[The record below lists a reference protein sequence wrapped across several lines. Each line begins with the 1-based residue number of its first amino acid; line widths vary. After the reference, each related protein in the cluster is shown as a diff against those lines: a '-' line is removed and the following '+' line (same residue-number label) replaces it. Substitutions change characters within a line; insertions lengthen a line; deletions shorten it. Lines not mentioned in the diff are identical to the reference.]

1 MKMIIKVKKDYEKEI
16 TKTEQLL
23 KRLKREDSR
32 QDYYNRLIANKGFSM
47 FEGWEDNYSDLDI
60 PETWKNSSW
69 TGDEYPSFAYK
80 GWQIWVSEKDEK
92 DRTEEGARFNIGEL
106 HNYSTSTVW
115 FWTDDFN
122 KALDFVNS
130 RVAPFI
136 GVK

>member
-1 MKMIIKVKKDYEKEI
+1 MIIKVKKDYEKEI
-16 TKTEQLL
+16 ARTDQLL
-23 KRLKREDSR
+23 KRLKREESK
-32 QDYYNRLIANKGFSM
+32 QIYYNTLLANKGFSM

-80 GWQIWVSEKDEK
+80 GWQIWIGETD
-92 DRTEEGARFNIGEL
+92 DGFNIGEL